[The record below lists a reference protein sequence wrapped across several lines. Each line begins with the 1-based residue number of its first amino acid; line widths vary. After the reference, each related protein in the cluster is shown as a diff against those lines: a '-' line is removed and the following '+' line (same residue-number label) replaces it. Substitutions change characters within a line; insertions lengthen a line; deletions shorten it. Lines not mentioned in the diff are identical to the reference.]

1 MQAGLGD
8 EAANPRRSSYG
19 RGYWLRRCEGFLVVT
34 GTKRVGR
41 VAGVRYG
48 ERTNEPEVL
57 EVRAGLFGR
66 SVLLVPVQE
75 VVEIVPKEGRVVLN
89 DQRERSA
96 AASSRLSRELE

>member
-1 MQAGLGD
+1 MDAQAGLGG

-19 RGYWLRRCEGFLVVT
+19 RDYWLRRCEGFLVVT
-34 GTKRVGR
+34 ETKRIGR

-66 SVLLVPVQE
+66 SVLLVSVQE
-75 VVEIVPKEGRVVLN
+75 VADVIPTYGRVVLN
-89 DQRERSA
+89 DPP
-96 AASSRLSRELE
+96 RLPG